1 MRCIVIDDEPAGI
14 RVLKL
19 YIERLPNLELVGT
32 ATDALVGLD
41 LIQKEKPDV
50 VFLDIQMDEMN
61 GIEMMKMVADTAIV
75 FCSAYSEAVFK
86 NYELKAVDW
95 LTKPIAFDRF
105 ELAVKRVRELLDE
118 TKRATDGHK

>member
-1 MRCIVIDDEPAGI
+1 MRCMIIDDEPVGI

-32 ATDALVGLD
+32 ATNPLIGIE

-50 VFLDIQMDEMN
+50 VFLDIEMEEMN
-61 GIEMMKMVADTAIV
+61 GLDVLDLISDYTSIV
-75 FCSAYSEAVFK
+75 FCSAYSASVFK

-95 LTKPIAFDRF
+95 LTKPIAFKCF
-105 ELAVKRVRELLDE
+105 ERAVERVRDVLRSKQRD
-118 TKRATDGHK
+118 